1 MAGEPL
7 EEYAIKSYRYLR
19 LAIVVVVLSLV
30 ASVVIERWKT
40 SCWEVSISAYFYTPV
55 HAMFVGALV
64 AIGVCLVAVK
74 GSRDWEDMLLNVAG
88 ILAPVVAFVPTS
100 PPSLSCSSSAF
111 GTFDPEAY
119 LDNNVLAYAIGG
131 TVAIGGAWI
140 IARVQKKDD
149 ALHPLDPPT
158 KYGLLLVALLAGAG
172 LIWYFG
178 FRDSFL
184 AHAHAGTAIAMF
196 AIVGIVIAINA
207 TQAKRPYSM
216 LYAILAGFMV
226 AAFVGVG
233 IVKLIADDWRHSV
246 LWLEFLELTPFAVY
260 WGAQTFELWDGGIRT
275 PELTATAPGGR

>member
-64 AIGVCLVAVK
+64 AIGVCLIAVK

-100 PPSLSCSSSAF
+100 PPSRSCSSSPF
-111 GTFDPEAY
+111 GAVDAEAY

-131 TVAIGGAWI
+131 IVAIGGAWI
-140 IARVQKKDD
+140 IAGVQKKDD
-149 ALHPLDPPT
+149 VVTRSIRRRSTDCCSSPSSPVPGWCGTSVSAPASWPT
-158 KYGLLLVALLAGAG
+158 PTPG
-172 LIWYFG
+172 
-178 FRDSFL
+178 
-184 AHAHAGTAIAMF
+184 
-196 AIVGIVIAINA
+196 
-207 TQAKRPYSM
+207 RPSPCSPSS
-216 LYAILAGFMV
+216 ASSSPSTRRRRSARTRCSTPSSP
-226 AAFVGVG
+226 ASC
-233 IVKLIADDWRHSV
+233 WRRSSA
-246 LWLEFLELTPFAVY
+246 WAS
-260 WGAQTFELWDGGIRT
+260 
-275 PELTATAPGGR
+275 